1 MKAKILILNFLIIIV
16 CFSCLHKTSKKE
28 RSIKLEYA
36 LTGEPIFY
44 ETKHAS
50 IVFDKNDV
58 IKNIRDYLSENEQF
72 DRQVFLDYLLQTK
85 DTIVLS
91 PDTVFATK
99 SDTIS
104 SKDNRFLLFFG
115 YEGKNDTIIQVRD
128 MSDVRNYYVEPMFWS
143 AYELIKKGKCEITSK
158 TDLQKVERIKIVY
171 HKVPINTKY
180 TEFFFEN
187 DTLFF
192 YALTQIGL

>member
-1 MKAKILILNFLIIIV
+1 MKAKIFIFNFLIIV
-16 CFSCLHKTSKKE
+16 VSFSCLHETSKKE
-28 RSIKLEYA
+28 RTVKLKNTV
-36 LTGEPIFY
+36 TGEPVFY
-44 ETKHAS
+44 ETKHAL

-58 IKNIRDYLSENEQF
+58 IKNIRDYLSKNEQF

-85 DTIVLS
+85 DTIFLT
-91 PDTVFATK
+91 PDTIFSTK

-104 SKDNRFLLFFG
+104 PKDYRFLLLFG

-128 MSDVRNYYVEPMFWS
+128 MSDIRNYYVEPMFWC
-143 AYELIKKGKCEITSK
+143 AYDLIRKGKCEITSK
-158 TDLQKVERIKIVY
+158 TDFQKIERIKIVY

-192 YALTQIGL
+192 YAMTQMGL

>member
-1 MKAKILILNFLIIIV
+1 MIIISS
-16 CFSCLHKTSKKE
+16 SCLHETSKKQ
-28 RSIKLEYA
+28 RTIQLKYTI
-36 LTGEPIFY
+36 TGERIFY
-44 ETKHAS
+44 ETKHAL

-58 IKNIRDYLSENEQF
+58 IENIKDYLSKNEQP
-72 DRQVFLDYLLQTK
+72 DRQLFLDYLLQTK
-85 DTIVLS
+85 DTIVLT

-104 SKDNRFLLFFG
+104 PKDYRFHLLFG
-115 YEGKNDTIIQVRD
+115 YEGEKDTIIQVRD
-128 MSDVRNYYVEPMFWS
+128 MNDMRNEYVEPMFWC
-143 AYELIKKGKCEITSK
+143 AYDLIRNGKCEITSK
-158 TDLQKVERIKIVY
+158 IDFQKIERIKIVY

-192 YALTQIGL
+192 YAMTQIGL